1 MGCWSC
7 YDNCQEYNFRSI
19 DILPTNL
26 EAHLQSLQQDGLWI
40 LSNDQ
45 NDTLII
51 KALNTYSLSE
61 SISTDAGSR
70 YCDVVYQG
78 LREYEAY
85 QLVNGEAVNPKSFE
99 LSVAYGTETTR
110 YTIWLPSFYF
120 DWTFAEDESISNN
133 YAFQD
138 SMLISGNTFYNVYYD
153 QKSFQDST
161 AFLFNGN
168 KGFVAVIG
176 YFDQTTYT
184 IKNVF

>member
-1 MGCWSC
+1 MSCWAC
-7 YDNCQEYNFRSI
+7 YDNCHEYNIQSI
-19 DILPTNL
+19 DVLPANL
-26 EAHLQSLQQDGLWI
+26 EAHLESLQHDGLWI
-40 LSNDQ
+40 LSNNQ

-61 SISTDAGSR
+61 SILQPGRSRLCDLAYLGS
-70 YCDVVYQG
+70 
-78 LREYEAY
+78 REYEAY
-85 QLVNGEAVNPKSFE
+85 QLVDGEAVNPKNFE
-99 LSVAYGTETTR
+99 LSVGYGTETTR

-120 DWTFAEDESISNN
+120 DWTYAEDESISNN

-138 SMLISGNTFYNVYYD
+138 SILISANTFYNVYYD

-176 YFDQTTYT
+176 YFDRTTYT
-184 IKNVF
+184 LKNVF